1 MLRLLTS
8 KPVLILGGIA
18 LARWVMQGRDRP
30 AYSGRQ
36 VRHTPEGQ
44 ANPTRDAGPGSMR
57 DPEPRWDRVD
67 EAADESFPAS
77 DPPAY

>member
-18 LARWVMQGRDRP
+18 LARWAMKGRERP
-30 AYSGRQ
+30 AYAGPLAHGRGSDT
-36 VRHTPEGQ
+36 TPF
-44 ANPTRDAGPGSMR
+44 RDAGPANMR
-57 DPEPRWDRVD
+57 DPEPHWDRVD
-67 EAADESFPAS
+67 EALDETFPAS